1 VSAVVVRSLAKRFG
15 TARAVDDVSFEV
27 DNGRVLTLLGPSGCG
42 KTTILRCLAGL
53 ETPDA
58 GTITIADECVFDG
71 ARGTVVPAERRNLG
85 MVFQSYAIWPHL
97 TVFDNIA
104 FGLRVRRAGRAE
116 IAARVAEALALVRLT
131 GLERRY
137 PSQLSG
143 GQQQRAVLARCL
155 AYRPA
160 LLLLDEPLANLD
172 AQLREEMRGELRRI
186 QRVTGTT
193 MVYVTHDQAEALS
206 LSDEVLVMDHGRAV
220 QRGAPAEIYRRPA
233 APFVAEFLG
242 STNRLAAR
250 VLEDGTL
257 EVMGVGRLAG
267 ARPPAGAAS
276 VIVCLRPADIAI
288 VFPSRPGAADWPGIV
303 ESALYLGEVVEYR
316 IRSGERVLAV
326 RASAELRLLDPG
338 EAVGLRPDPARAAL
352 YPADGAAAESA

>member
-1 VSAVVVRSLAKRFG
+1 MSAVVARSLAKRFG
-15 TARAVDDVSFEV
+15 AARAVEDVSFAVE
-27 DNGRVLTLLGPSGCG
+27 NGRVLTLLGPSGCG

-58 GTITIADECVFDG
+58 GTITIAGECVYDG
-71 ARGTVVPAERRNLG
+71 ARGTVVPTERRNLG

-97 TVFDNIA
+97 TVFDNVA

-116 IAARVAEALALVRLT
+116 IAARVAEAVALVRLT

-143 GQQQRAVLARCL
+143 GQQQRVVLARCL

-172 AQLREEMRGELRRI
+172 AKLREEMRAEIHRI
-186 QRVTGTT
+186 QRETGTT
-193 MVYVTHDQAEALS
+193 MVYVTHDQAEALA
-206 LSDEVLVMDHGRAV
+206 LSDEVLVMDRGRVV
-220 QRGAPAEIYRRPA
+220 QGGTPAEIYRCPA

-242 STNRLAAR
+242 STNRLEAR

-257 EVMGVGRLAG
+257 EVIGVGRLAG
-267 ARPPAGAAS
+267 ARLPAGARS
-276 VIVCLRPADIAI
+276 VIVCLRPADIA
-288 VFPSRPGAADWPGIV
+288 VVPPPGPGAAAWPGIV
-303 ESALYLGEVVEYR
+303 ESVLYLGEAVEYR
-316 IRSGERVLAV
+316 VRSGERVLAV
-326 RASAELRLLDPG
+326 RGAAEPRLLEPG
-338 EAVGLRPDPARAAL
+338 EAVGLRPDAVRAAL
-352 YPADGAAAESA
+352 FPVHGPAAERS